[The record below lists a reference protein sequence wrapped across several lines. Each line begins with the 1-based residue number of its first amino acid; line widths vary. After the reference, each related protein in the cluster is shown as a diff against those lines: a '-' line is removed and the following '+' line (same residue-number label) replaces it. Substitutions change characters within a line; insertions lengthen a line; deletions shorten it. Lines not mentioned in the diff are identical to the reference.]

1 LIYTSTE
8 YNRHTGLG
16 NKLFPWSRAKIF
28 SHEYGAVMLHTN
40 WISIRGASVIRGG
53 IDYSKV
59 FGKIFLFDNF
69 INDKNEINNYLCS
82 MRHQIFNDK
91 IYVSNLIEASKY
103 LTYDRKLIIFKWNE
117 DHFFSELFFYRNFI
131 KQQLINITNPKLRH
145 CQIENM
151 PFIGLNIRM
160 GNDFIEASS
169 IKVGYKKTRI
179 EWFLD
184 NISTIRKIH
193 GFLPVYVVSDGPY
206 GLLFKL
212 FSNIKDVHIVNNGTA
227 IQDLLFLIKARVFM
241 GSGNSSFSAWISF
254 LGDMPTYCSNE
265 TSFSQFKL
273 NNVKVI

>member
-1 LIYTSTE
+1 MIFTSAE

-28 SHEYGAVMLHTN
+28 SREYGAVMLHTN

-53 IDYSKV
+53 IDYTKV

-69 INDKNEINNYLCS
+69 INDKNEINNLLCS

-91 IYVSNLIEASKY
+91 IYVSNLIEASNY
-103 LTYDRKLIIFKWNE
+103 LIHDKKLIIFKWNE
-117 DHFFSELFFYRNFI
+117 DHFFSDLFFYRDFI
-131 KQQLINITNPKLRH
+131 KQSLINITNPKFRYSH
-145 CQIENM
+145 IADT

-160 GNDFIEASS
+160 GNDFIDASS
-169 IKVGYKKTRI
+169 MKVGYKKTRI

-184 NISTIRKIH
+184 NISTIRRIY
-193 GFLPVYVVSDGPY
+193 GFLPIYVVSDGPY
-206 GLLFKL
+206 GLLLKL
-212 FSNIKDVHIVNNGTA
+212 FSNIKDVHIVNNDTA
-227 IQDLLFLIKARVFM
+227 IQDLLFLSKASVFM

-254 LGDMPTYCSNE
+254 LGDMPSYSSNE

-273 NNVKVI
+273 NNVNII